1 MLYLFDYS
9 VDDVGKVENV
19 PDDLIFP
26 IFGYLESHSNFNF
39 VLLFTYLFTLLHNN
53 NKGYL
58 YRVSTL
64 HFRCQSLISFWRPG
78 WCCDHILVR
87 FGQILGFFWNSN
99 YYQFWRTIFH
109 EFGESIMK
117 GRLWCWRHSYSTC
130 IIKSHN
136 SRKIRI

>member
-9 VDDVGKVENV
+9 VDDVGMVENV

-64 HFRCQSLISFWRPG
+64 HLRCQSLISFWRPG
-78 WCCDHILVR
+78 WCSDHILVR
-87 FGQILGFFWNSN
+87 FGQILSFFFEIQIITSFEGRFFMNLVNLS
-99 YYQFWRTIFH
+99 WRVVFDVDGTAI
-109 EFGESIMK
+109 
-117 GRLWCWRHSYSTC
+117 LPA
-130 IIKSHN
+130 
-136 SRKIRI
+136 

>member
-1 MLYLFDYS
+1 MLYLFDS

-39 VLLFTYLFTLLHNN
+39 ALLFTYLFTLLHNN

-64 HFRCQSLISFWRPG
+64 HLRCQSLISFWRPG

-87 FGQILGFFWNSN
+87 FGQILGFFEIQIITSFEGRFFMNLVNLS
-99 YYQFWRTIFH
+99 WRVVFDVDGTAI
-109 EFGESIMK
+109 
-117 GRLWCWRHSYSTC
+117 LPA
-130 IIKSHN
+130 
-136 SRKIRI
+136 

>member
-39 VLLFTYLFTLLHNN
+39 VLFTYLFTLLHNN

-64 HFRCQSLISFWRPG
+64 HLRCQSLISFWRPG
-78 WCCDHILVR
+78 WCSDHILVR
-87 FGQILGFFWNSN
+87 FGQILSFFFEIQIITSFEGRFFMNLVNLS
-99 YYQFWRTIFH
+99 WRVVFDVDGTAI
-109 EFGESIMK
+109 
-117 GRLWCWRHSYSTC
+117 LPA
-130 IIKSHN
+130 
-136 SRKIRI
+136 